1 MKYQSIKKRTQHY
14 EDVKDNEVAKSL
26 IPSDI
31 HFLLDYER
39 TNVVHCV
46 YIYNTIFE
54 AKRFPALHGW
64 MQEMQLKDKHGSNYY
79 DISDSLVYL
88 RMRHMKLLMKTLQ
101 EVLLDKSKAEE
112 LFPNK
117 YISFMDKDPME
128 YPIDEYYW
136 DYMSKLYN
144 TLSDITQV
152 SGNDDEEYVYQVQEL
167 WA

>member
-1 MKYQSIKKRTQHY
+1 MKYQSIKKRTEHY

-64 MQEMQLKDKHGSNYY
+64 IQEMQKKYNP
-79 DISDSLVYL
+79 DISDYDIQDEIDLSY
-88 RMRHMKLLMKTLQ
+88 RDIEKLANTVQ
-101 EVLLDKSKAEE
+101 EVLLDRSKAHD
-112 LFPNK
+112 LFPNT
-117 YISFMDKDPME
+117 YLSYMDKKE
-128 YPIDEYYW
+128 VVVYPIEQYYW
-136 DYMSKLYN
+136 DYMKELYDA
-144 TLSDITQV
+144 LREITKV
-152 SGNDDEEYVYQVQEL
+152 AGNEEEEFVYQVQEP